1 MQRKQGVR
9 TLIGMTAAAAVFA
22 LGACSG
28 GGSSEPSSAATSQD
42 QETSAPASSAPASS
56 ASSSSSSSSSGQ
68 SAGKENDGLLKAGQT
83 ALNKVSDS
91 ALISIETEHSDTQW
105 EVEVVTSDGTEH
117 EMNTNIAGDKI
128 VSGPNKKSED
138 SDDRA
143 KHRDRVKA
151 AKIDYREAAQKIN
164 QARSGRITELDID
177 TDNSTTV
184 WEADVKKNGTKYEV
198 SIDAATGKVI
208 ENERD

>member
-1 MQRKQGVR
+1 MQRKQAVR
-9 TLIGMTAAAAVFA
+9 TLIGMTAAATVFG

-28 GGSSEPSSAATSQD
+28 GDSSGPSSEATSQS

-56 ASSSSSSSSSGQ
+56 ASSASSSSGQ
-68 SAGKENDGLLKAGQT
+68 SAGKENAGLLKAGRT
-83 ALNKVSDS
+83 ALDKVSDS
-91 ALISIETEHSDTQW
+91 TLISIETEHNDSQW
-105 EVEVVTSDGTEH
+105 EIQVVKSDGTEH

-164 QARSGRITELDID
+164 QARSGRITELNID

-184 WEADVKKNGTKYEV
+184 WEADVKKSGTKYEV

-208 ENERD
+208 ENEED